1 MLTFTA
7 LLYNIILLVS
17 CAIATP
23 HIDILK
29 RDDSHVVY
37 LPAIASSIA
46 AQNSYAAAQISA
58 AAVAVEY
65 GTTKVE
71 YPAAD
76 TPEKM
81 SSFLDE
87 QEFYRTAI
95 RIPESIATMIPST
108 SASTFVTSTTAS
120 TTT

>member
-7 LLYNIILLVS
+7 LLYNIILLAS
-17 CAIATP
+17 CANATP

-29 RDDSHVVY
+29 RDDSHVIY
-37 LPAIASSIA
+37 LPEVASSIA

-65 GTTKVE
+65 GTNKVE
-71 YPAAD
+71 YPVAD

-87 QEFYRTAI
+87 QELYRTAI

-108 SASTFVTSTTAS
+108 SASTLATSTKAS